1 MPQPRQPLKTRLL
14 RAAPYFR
21 GTGRGALAVVVAS
34 VLTALTEMAI
44 PALFKAF
51 MDRGFGPSRGYPLWW
66 VPVLIIGLFAL
77 RGLAT
82 YASAYSLA
90 WLVHR
95 TMAAVRRS
103 MFGRLMDA
111 APDLYARQSAS
122 SITNTLVHEAHQGV
136 GLLAAAAQVLV
147 RDSLTVVALLGWLFW
162 LNWRLTLAV
171 LVVAPLVGYVM
182 RRVSKRLQR
191 LSVQAQKA
199 TDDLSYVVEENV
211 LAWRLV
217 RLHNASATQAQ
228 RFGEANDHLRRVN
241 IKAAAAGALS
251 SPLTQLI
258 ASMALSGVLVM
269 ALWQGDQ
276 GLMTMGDFVA
286 FVTAMLMLLSPLKH
300 LADVTA
306 PLTRGLV
313 ALERGLDLVDHHPVE
328 HGGSHAVERARGD
341 ISFEGVTLRYH
352 EDAAPALDNV
362 TLRVEPG
369 RVLALVGPSGGGK
382 STLVSLL
389 PRFVDPTA
397 GRVLLDGVPL
407 SQWSLNALRQ
417 QFALVSQ
424 DVTFFND
431 SIAANVTLGQPVDEA
446 RVRRA
451 LADANLLSHV
461 ETMSKGIHSHVG
473 HNASQLSGGQRQRLA
488 IARAIYKDAPI
499 LILDEATSALDSHAE
514 RAVQEALERLMK
526 GRTTIVIA
534 HRLATVEHADE
545 LVVMAQGRVME
556 RGTPQALKA
565 NGGAYAQL
573 AAMQFRH

>member
-1 MPQPRQPLKTRLL
+1 M

-21 GTGRGALAVVVAS
+21 GTGAGALAVVAAS

-51 MDRGFGPSRGYPLWW
+51 MDRGFGPTRGYPLWW
-66 VPVLIIGLFAL
+66 VPVLVIALFAL
-77 RGLAT
+77 RGLGSFTA
-82 YASAYSLA
+82 AYSLS
-90 WLVHR
+90 WLVQR
-95 TMAAVRRS
+95 AMSSVRQA
-103 MFGRLMDA
+103 MFARLMDA
-111 APDLYARQSAS
+111 APLLYARQSAS

-136 GLLAAAAQVLV
+136 GLLAAAAQILV
-147 RDSLTVVALLGWLFW
+147 RDSLTVIALLGWLLW

-199 TDDLSYVVEENV
+199 TDDLAYVVEENV

-217 RLHNASATQAQ
+217 RLHDASSEQAQ
-228 RFGEANDHLRRVN
+228 RFANASQRLRQVN
-241 IKAAAAGALS
+241 LKANAAGALS

-269 ALWQGDQ
+269 ALWQGDR

-328 HGGSHAVERARGD
+328 RGGSHAPERAQGD
-341 ISFEGVTLRYH
+341 IRFEGVTLRYQA
-352 EDAAPALDNV
+352 DAAAALDDVNLHV
-362 TLRVEPG
+362 APG

-382 STLVSLL
+382 SSLVNLL

-407 SQWSLNALRQ
+407 SQWDLRTLRR

-431 SIAANVTLGQPVDEA
+431 TIAANVALGQPVDET

-451 LADANLLSHV
+451 LADANLLTHV
-461 ETMSKGIHSHVG
+461 ESLARGIHSHVG

-514 RAVQEALERLMK
+514 RAVQEAIERLMK

-534 HRLATVEHADE
+534 HRLSTVEHADE
-545 LVVMAQGRVME
+545 LVVMTQGRVIE
-556 RGTPQALKA
+556 RGAPQELKA
-565 NGGAYAQL
+565 RGGAYAQL
-573 AAMQFRH
+573 ASMQFRHQAP